1 VTYYV
6 PNQLLLHEYGIDD
19 ASISA
24 STPDPI
30 YAYIETADFDIQD
43 GQNFAFVYRMLPDIT
58 FQGSTA
64 ETPSVTLTV
73 KPRTNAGTAY
83 TTPVPTP
90 TVDNTVK
97 APVPP
102 ATYPVEQFT
111 GQIYTRVRGR
121 QMAFRIDSEQ
131 LGVTWQMGSMRFDM
145 RTDGRR
151 A

>member
-1 VTYYV
+1 V
-6 PNQLLLHEYGIDD
+6 PNQLLLHEYGFDN
-19 ASISA
+19 ASVSMVV
-24 STPDPI
+24 PDPI
-30 YAYIETADFDIQD
+30 YAYIETADFDIED

-73 KPRTNAGTAY
+73 KPRTNSGTAY
-83 TTPVPTP
+83 TTPVDSPI
-90 TVDNTVK
+90 VENTVK
-97 APVPP
+97 APIPP
-102 ATYPVEQFT
+102 ATYPIEQFT